1 MIPQVTAVDD
11 QFGIHTTRQAAPELV
26 FSQFIQ
32 CWSGVVSAGFV
43 GTGMVSSVTMCPPGE
58 VPNVGV
64 PVRLAR
70 DMTIAEQQEW
80 LQMFLRGRRVSRRSA
95 LKGGAGVLVALGL
108 AGAPG
113 ALAGCARATQA
124 QRAVV
129 GRRLSLGV
137 DPTTTMAI
145 AGELTGKPTGAALVD
160 LGTGRDYGHTIVAEV
175 RELVSLV
182 PQQDGSIRGADQ
194 FFVHALAAGLRPGT
208 FYHYR
213 FRLPDGSTTPD
224 ATFRTA
230 PARSDRQPFTF
241 TAFADQGVNTGPP
254 DGQAG
259 FTDDYYEAGDTRRAV
274 TPADSMVA
282 LIAAQRPAFHLLAGD
297 ICYADPSGTG
307 QPVKNN
313 APHDAGNGFNNFD
326 PTLWTTYFATI
337 EKSAAQT
344 PWMFA
349 TGNHDMEA
357 LYDHNTAPGGSSH
370 GYAGHAARL
379 DLPANGPSRCPS
391 VYSIIYSNVAVISLD
406 ANDLSQEIPTN
417 AGYSTGSQLSWLT
430 DTLTRLR
437 ADPSIDFIVAF
448 FHHCAFATSSAH
460 ASDAGVRTALAPLFD
475 RFSVDLV
482 VQGHNHQYERTNPIR
497 DGRSTRQAPDQ
508 STIWPA
514 TDGTTYICVGSGG
527 RPRYSWQP
535 GEGDR
540 YRDGPNP
547 DSGTVVHSYLA
558 GPHGTQT
565 PETVDWSQSRYLD
578 YAYLSIEV
586 HPAPPGATTSMHV
599 TALSDLGHEI
609 DRIDLLRSVPTN
621 PPGPP
626 NAHPAG

>member
-1 MIPQVTAVDD
+1 MVAAV
-11 QFGIHTTRQAAPELV
+11 LV
-26 FSQFIQ
+26 
-32 CWSGVVSAGFV
+32 
-43 GTGMVSSVTMCPPGE
+43 CPSGE

-64 PVRLAR
+64 PERLAR
-70 DMTIAEQQEW
+70 WMTVAEQQEW
-80 LQMFLRGRRVSRRSA
+80 LRLFLRRRRVSRRSA
-95 LKGGAGVLVALGL
+95 LKEGASVLVALGL
-108 AGAPG
+108 AGAPWV
-113 ALAGCARATQA
+113 LAGCARATQVPL
-124 QRAVV
+124 AVV
-129 GRRLSLGV
+129 GRHLSFGV

-145 AGELTGKPTGAALVD
+145 AGELTGKPTGTVLVD
-160 LGTGRDYGHTIVAEV
+160 LGTGRDYGHTVQAEV
-175 RELVSLV
+175 RQLVSMV
-182 PQQDGSIRGADQ
+182 PQEDGSIRGADQ
-194 FFVHALAAGLRPGT
+194 FFVHALAAGLRAGT

-224 ATFRTA
+224 ATFHTA
-230 PARSDRQPFTF
+230 PAFGDLQPFTF

-254 DGQAG
+254 DGQRG
-259 FTDDYYEAGDTRRAV
+259 FSDNYYQADDTRRAV
-274 TPADSMVA
+274 TPADSLVA

-313 APHDAGNGFNNFD
+313 APRNAGNGFNNFD

-357 LYDHNTAPGGSSH
+357 LYDHNTAPGGASH

-379 DLPANGPSRCPS
+379 DLPVNGPSRCPS
-391 VYSIIYSNVAVISLD
+391 VYSMVYSTVAVISLD

-417 AGYSTGSQLSWLT
+417 AGYSAGQQLSWLT
-430 DTLTRLR
+430 DTLTRFQ
-437 ADPSIDFIVAF
+437 ADPAIDFIVAF

-460 ASDAGVRTALAPLFD
+460 ASDAGVRAALAPLFD

-497 DGRSTRQAPDQ
+497 AGRSTTQAPDR

-514 TDGTTYICVGSGG
+514 KDGTTYICVGSGG
-527 RPRYSWQP
+527 RPRYGWQP

-540 YRDGPNP
+540 YRGGPQP
-547 DSGTVVHSYLA
+547 DSGTVVRSYVA
-558 GPHGTQT
+558 GPGGMKT

-578 YAYLSIEV
+578 YAYLSIDV
-586 HPAPPGATTSMHV
+586 RPARPGG
-599 TALSDLGHEI
+599 TASLQVRAISDLGTEI
-609 DRIDLLRSVPTN
+609 DRVELRRSVP
-621 PPGPP
+621 G
-626 NAHPAG
+626 